1 MYLGPQQFQAQ
12 NRYFEESLH
21 FTSTTLNYRPYGL
34 IGCNLDADALRNG
47 TVSLIHAR
55 GLLADGLAFH
65 MPESDALPAPRA
77 IGELFPPTQEALT
90 VRLAIPGRRTTGMN
104 CTLDGSDV
112 STRYVA
118 EMRNFTDESTGGDER
133 PVRVGRKCFRL
144 LVDTESVD
152 DFDSLAIARVV
163 RDGSGHYVYD
173 PLFIPPCVQVSA
185 SERLLL
191 MVGQLL
197 EILEQK
203 SASLGGRAAG
213 KSNEYSAR
221 ELPPC
226 VQVSASER
234 LLQMVGQL
242 LEILEQKS
250 ASLGGRAAGKSNEYS
265 ARELA
270 SFWLLHSVNSAIA
283 VLRHLW
289 TSKRGHPEELFLELS
304 RLAGALCTFALE
316 SHPRSLPVYDHE
328 DLTGSFTA
336 LDQHIRSH
344 LEIVLPTKCVPIHL
358 EQTADYFY
366 EGEVTDARCLG
377 RARWIFGIHSG
388 AGEMELI
395 QLTPRLVKIC
405 SSKFVGELVKRAL
418 PGLELTHL
426 ETPPPAVQS
435 KVEMQYFG
443 INRSGPFWDSITKT
457 RRVGIYVPGEL
468 PDPELELLVV
478 LD

>member
-1 MYLGPQQFQAQ
+1 MKFLSRVVWSEGMYLGPQQFQAQ

-21 FTSTTLNYRPYGL
+21 FTSTTLNYRPYGF

-118 EMRNFTDESTGGDER
+118 EMRNFIDESTGGDER

-191 MVGQLL
+191 
-197 EILEQK
+197 
-203 SASLGGRAAG
+203 
-213 KSNEYSAR
+213 
-221 ELPPC
+221 
-226 VQVSASER
+226 
-234 LLQMVGQL
+234 MVGQL

-388 AGEMELI
+388 AGELELI

-426 ETPPPAVQS
+426 ETPPPAVQA